1 MIRSVDLLPP
11 FTPLLLSILSTRD
24 ITSLRPL
31 LRRFYLH
38 ECFSHFASLWFFSF
52 PRFFVPFSRV
62 SLFAAVCAIPP
73 SPTCFSTIL
82 ATMEI
87 DIYMYLRELDSRRLL
102 EWWNTSE
109 TWGNVMQINDKSEMV
124 DVNKNLTRRKN
135 WKGGGV
141 FCEAKGFRRPDRHPI
156 WNFSSAAIT
165 DTAICNFGRD
175 STFQT
180 FIYPPIYPPRSI
192 HSDYL

>member
-1 MIRSVDLLPP
+1 ML
-11 FTPLLLSILSTRD
+11 
-24 ITSLRPL
+24 
-31 LRRFYLH
+31 
-38 ECFSHFASLWFFSF
+38 FSF
-52 PRFFVPFSRV
+52 RLFVIFLFSPFLCSLLARVPFRCSV
-62 SLFAAVCAIPP
+62 CHPSLAHLFFNH
-73 SPTCFSTIL
+73 SSHDGN
-82 ATMEI
+82 
-87 DIYMYLRELDSRRLL
+87 DIYMYLRELDSRCLL

-175 STFQT
+175 STVQT